1 MIMETEFEA
10 KFYPVDKEKIR
21 KALKKL
27 GAKLIK
33 PERKMRRAIA
43 SNRVY
48 PQLKCDYLRVR
59 DEGDN
64 TRFSIKICGTEKG
77 QVSDQK
83 ELDVLVSDF
92 DKMVE
97 MMDFLGFKPTK
108 YQENLRETWDYKGVE
123 IVIDTWPGLKPYVKI
138 EAESEKT
145 VKEIAEKLGFKW
157 EDKIVTAVQEI
168 FAKVYNMD
176 VEEALRRLDHI
187 TFGEI
192 PF

>member
-1 MIMETEFEA
+1 METEFEA
-10 KFYPVDKEKIR
+10 KFYPVDKGKIR
-21 KALKKL
+21 KVLKKL
-27 GAKLIK
+27 GARLIK

-59 DEGDN
+59 DEGGN
-64 TRFSIKICGTEKG
+64 VRFSLKICATRQG

-83 ELDVLVSDF
+83 ELDVLISDF

-108 YQENLRETWDYKGVE
+108 YQENLRETWEYKGAE
-123 IVIDTWPGLKPYVKI
+123 IVIDTWPGLEPYIEI
-138 EAESEKT
+138 EAKSEDK
-145 VKEIAEKLGFKW
+145 VKEIAGKLGFKW
-157 EDKIVTAVQEI
+157 EEKIITAVQDI
-168 FAKVYNMD
+168 FAKVYGLSR
-176 VEEALRRLDHI
+176 EEALKRLDYI
-187 TFGEI
+187 TFEKI

>member
-1 MIMETEFEA
+1 METEFEA

-27 GAKLIK
+27 GAKLVK

-59 DEGDN
+59 DEGGDV
-64 TRFSIKICGTEKG
+64 RFSIKICAQDKG
-77 QVSDQK
+77 KVSDQK
-83 ELDVLVSDF
+83 ELDVFVNDF

-97 MMDFLGFKPTK
+97 IMDFLGYKPTK
-108 YQENLRETWDYKGVE
+108 YQENLRENWDYKGAE
-123 IVIDTWPGLKPYVKI
+123 IVIDTWPGLKPYIEI
-138 EAESEKT
+138 EAKSEEK

-157 EDKIVTAVQEI
+157 EEKIITAVNGI
-168 FAKVYNMD
+168 FAKVYD
-176 VEEALRRLDHI
+176 LADDEALKRLDYI
-187 TFGEI
+187 TFEKI